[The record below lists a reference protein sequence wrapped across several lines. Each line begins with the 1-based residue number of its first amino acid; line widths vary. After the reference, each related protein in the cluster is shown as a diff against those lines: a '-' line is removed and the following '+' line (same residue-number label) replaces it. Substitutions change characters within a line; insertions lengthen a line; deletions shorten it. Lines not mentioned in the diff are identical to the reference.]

1 MAMKLNEILAGAPLL
16 RRKAIVI
23 DGIGEIEVR
32 ELSAAEQWA
41 MMDDQ
46 KRVEGDNSDE
56 LVRVVFPH
64 WAAVALTEPGEIVGK
79 ADAQHLAARL
89 GSKAIIEIV
98 KTAANFDGVSSED
111 ARKNSSSDRIS
122 DSDSD

>member
-16 RRKAIVI
+16 RRKAIEI
-23 DGIGEIEVR
+23 EGLGEIEVR

-56 LVRVVFPH
+56 LVRVIFPR
-64 WAAVALTEPGEIVGK
+64 WAVVALTEPGEPVKDG
-79 ADAQHLAARL
+79 DPERLASVL

-98 KTAANFDGVSSED
+98 KTAANFDGVTSED